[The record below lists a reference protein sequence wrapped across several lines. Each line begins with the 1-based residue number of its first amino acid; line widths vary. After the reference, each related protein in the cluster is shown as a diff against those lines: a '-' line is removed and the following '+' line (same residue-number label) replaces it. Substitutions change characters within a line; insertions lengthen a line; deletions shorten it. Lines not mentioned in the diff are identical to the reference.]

1 MLTLIKG
8 SDTKYISENSLL
20 LDVLVAAGWEIKKE
34 EKEVDNGKSGKSS
47 SKSKLSV
54 GAEQ

>member
-54 GAEQ
+54 GAE